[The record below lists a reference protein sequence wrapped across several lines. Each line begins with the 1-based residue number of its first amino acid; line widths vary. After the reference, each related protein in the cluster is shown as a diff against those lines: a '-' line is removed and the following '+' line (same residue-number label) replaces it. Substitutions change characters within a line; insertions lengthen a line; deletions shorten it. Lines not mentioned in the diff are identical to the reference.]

1 MSYKLRAD
9 QIRTINKEK
18 YRFSVN
24 GLGWNT
30 VDEMLKMGT
39 YNALIG
45 DSELYK
51 ASESDFSDSHKL
63 FKRTIGTFSW
73 EVLEV
78 YSGPPVVAFKWR
90 YVPGNGQDRLP
101 PHHHHVNPLERY
113 WNPNIA
119 LFFFS
124 FFFSLLLLLF
134 QPLGQDD
141 RRFVCQARKRQEVG
155 GCCQQ

>member
-9 QIRTINKEK
+9 QIRTINQEK

-24 GLGWNT
+24 GTQWHT
-30 VDEMLKMGT
+30 VDEMLQVREKFLKKWGAIFAFWKLKYVYDLQMGT

-63 FKRTIGTFSW
+63 FKRALSTFSW

-78 YSGPPVVAFKWR
+78 YSGPPTVAFKWR
-90 YVPGNGQDRLP
+90 
-101 PHHHHVNPLERY
+101 
-113 WNPNIA
+113 
-119 LFFFS
+119 
-124 FFFSLLLLLF
+124 
-134 QPLGQDD
+134 
-141 RRFVCQARKRQEVG
+141 
-155 GCCQQ
+155 